1 VRIVDSEIAT
11 LYHSMNPRYPELRGQ
26 VAVVTGAAQGI
37 GRGIA
42 IRLAREGMRV
52 VLADKKKE
60 VLASTTDALLQLG
73 ATVLE
78 FLGDLSQSANI
89 KQLFDRTIETFKTVH
104 LLVNNAA
111 DLQRKRLLDAHE
123 ALLDHQLANNI
134 RGPYLCSYHA
144 AKIMRVAGG
153 GNIIH
158 ISSVGAI
165 RAHLEGFPYDVTKG
179 AINAMTRAM
188 AIDLAEYNIRVNAIG
203 PGVIRSYRTPAI
215 ENPNVQEIITRIP
228 LQRSGTVSDIGS
240 LVAFLASEEASYV
253 TGQVI
258 YVDGGITAQLS
269 PPGIRL

>member
-1 VRIVDSEIAT
+1 MDAEIAT
-11 LYHSMNPRYPELRGQ
+11 LYQSMNPRYPELRGR
-26 VAVVTGAAQGI
+26 VAVITGAAQGI

-42 IRLAREGMRV
+42 VRLAREEMRI
-52 VLADKKKE
+52 VLADKKPD
-60 VLASTTDALLQLG
+60 VLASTASALRQLG

-78 FLGDLSQSANI
+78 FLGDLSQSEII
-89 KQLFDRTIETFKTVH
+89 KQLFDQTTETFETVH

-111 DLQRKRLLDAHE
+111 DLQRKRLLDANE

-144 AKIMRVAGG
+144 AKIMRTAGE

-203 PGVIRSYRTPAI
+203 PGATRTHQKPAV
-215 ENPNVQEIITRIP
+215 EHPKAQEIIARIP
-228 LQRSGTVSDIGS
+228 LQRFGTVADIGS
-240 LVAFLASEEASYV
+240 LVAFLASVEASYI